1 MKKVDLKVGDT
12 VEFSDNL
19 SLSFDVLTK
28 VEAITSNKYFT
39 STDGWFHQFSRIW
52 KANEKGGK
60 ND

>member
-28 VEAITSNKYFT
+28 VESITSNKYFT

-52 KANEKGGK
+52 KANEK
-60 ND
+60 